1 MIVAITHLKVKNV
14 WKLPL
19 FLKHAT
25 ASRKSA
31 LIAPG
36 NMLVS
41 TKSEG
46 PFVYRTLT
54 VWKDEKALMNYIHS
68 KHHAAAMKKTGSVSN
83 ETYSTHWKADYI
95 PNWDEAL
102 RMLEASRNPA

>member
-1 MIVAITHLKVKNV
+1 MIIAITHLKVKSF

-19 FLKHAT
+19 FLKHAS

-31 LIAPG
+31 LSAPG
-36 NMLVS
+36 NMYVS
-41 TKSEG
+41 TRNDG
-46 PFVYRTLT
+46 YLVFRTLT
-54 VWKDEKALMNYIHS
+54 VWKDEQALMKYIHS
-68 KHHAAAMKKTGSVSN
+68 KHHAAAMKMTAALSN
-83 ETYSTHWKADYI
+83 EAYSTHWKADYI